1 MTNLRN
7 YRGIF
12 LRYLG
17 RDTAPVRFLI
27 YLRAPVQDASTT
39 QKFPRSL
46 ILYASEGNFYTFFFL
61 ASLSLFQD
69 PRCKN
74 SWLHVSSRKRLT
86 VCVGNPARVTQQSHD
101 SLWKDRM
108 TTQNYSDTSG
118 TYRRGLKL
126 RETVLISLP
135 AAPPQN

>member
-46 ILYASEGNFYTFFFL
+46 ILYASEGNFYTFFFF
-61 ASLSLFQD
+61 SI
-69 PRCKN
+69 
-74 SWLHVSSRKRLT
+74 
-86 VCVGNPARVTQQSHD
+86 TQFI
-101 SLWKDRM
+101 L
-108 TTQNYSDTSG
+108 G
-118 TYRRGLKL
+118 
-126 RETVLISLP
+126 
-135 AAPPQN
+135 PQM